1 MGGQDFID
9 SLTEL
14 LGRLLDYRLVLNP
27 IVYSLILCV

>member
-14 LGRLLDYRLVLNP
+14 LGRLLDYRLVLT
-27 IVYSLILCV
+27 YSILLSIP